1 MLWVCCVWLLLY
13 WKNKQA
19 SVPTFRSIFSDHG
32 AVRLEHCAHILESF
46 HHKWVLSFVKGFLC
60 TYWDNHMAF
69 IFQFVDV
76 VYYIDLRILK
86 NPCIPRINQI
96 DHGVWAFWCVVE
108 FCLVKFC
115 WGFLHLC
122 SSVILAGSFLY
133 LYCLC
138 LVLVSGW
145 WWPHRMSLEVF
156 FPLQFFESFRRIG
169 VSSSLNVWQNSPV
182 KPSGPGLCFL
192 GDFFYHSFNFSDC
205 NWIVHNFYFSWFSLG
220 RLNFSKNLPFLP
232 GYLFYCHIIVHHKL
246 F

>member
-1 MLWVCCVWLLLY
+1 MNSFWRVLIINRCWILS
-13 WKNKQA
+13 KGFSA
-19 SVPTFRSIFSDHG
+19 SIE
-32 AVRLEHCAHILESF
+32 LILCF
-46 HHKWVLSFVKGFLC
+46 LSFSLLIWC
-60 TYWDNHMAF
+60 ITF
-69 IFQFVDV
+69 IEFC
-76 VYYIDLRILK
+76 ILK
-86 NPCIPRINQI
+86 NPCIPGINPTWSCYMSFMMCCWILYAKILLRI
-96 DHGVWAFWCVVE
+96 F
-108 FCLVKFC
+108 
-115 WGFLHLC
+115 
-122 SSVILAGSFLY
+122 GSMFISDIGLY
-133 LYCLC
+133 FSFFVLS
-138 LVLVSGW
+138 LVLGSGW

-232 GYLFYCHIIVHHKL
+232 GYLFYCHIIVHHML

>member
-1 MLWVCCVWLLLY
+1 M
-13 WKNKQA
+13 
-19 SVPTFRSIFSDHG
+19 SIFWRVLIING
-32 AVRLEHCAHILESF
+32 CWILLKAFSASIEVITCF
-46 HHKWVLSFVKGFLC
+46 LSFSLLIWCITLFEL
-60 TYWDNHMAF
+60 N
-69 IFQFVDV
+69 IS
-76 VYYIDLRILK
+76 K
-86 NPCIPRINQI
+86 NPCIPGINPTWSCYMSFMMCCWILYAKILLRI
-96 DHGVWAFWCVVE
+96 F
-108 FCLVKFC
+108 
-115 WGFLHLC
+115 
-122 SSVILAGSFLY
+122 GSMFISDIGLY
-133 LYCLC
+133 FSFFVLS
-138 LVLVSGW
+138 LVLGSGW